1 MVIANLT
8 FVTRVLNWKF
18 IQLSKMDKVLVCN
31 CGNTKIS
38 SWWELKIF
46 NKTWK
51 LFKKTEICQPP
62 TDSLSRQC
70 KQCQD
75 DKC

>member
-1 MVIANLT
+1 
-8 FVTRVLNWKF
+8 
-18 IQLSKMDKVLVCN
+18 MDKVLVCN